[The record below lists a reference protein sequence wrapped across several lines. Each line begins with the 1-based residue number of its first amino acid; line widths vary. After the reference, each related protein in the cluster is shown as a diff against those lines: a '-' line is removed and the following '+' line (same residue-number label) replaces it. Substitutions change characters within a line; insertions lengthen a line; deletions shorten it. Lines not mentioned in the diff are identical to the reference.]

1 MKRGDAELKP
11 LNDYDKASIVSRELI
26 EEIFEQEDEIE
37 RSYMIADCSLRAK
50 DLGVLAIFKKLIA
63 ERAKIQREIDKAAS
77 RQVGYQTNQTMTDF
91 AIPCDKPYQNM
102 LCGSWV
108 ANENGIVSYNVMGLE
123 QRACHHPILPVRR
136 LSNIETSDE
145 KITLAFKR
153 DYTWREI
160 TVDKDVISSSSK
172 ITALSSKGISV
183 TSENAKYLV
192 RYLNDVEN
200 MNADDIELCTSTSKL
215 GWHGNEFIP
224 FDSEIIFDGDMR
236 FRDLFNAIH
245 TKGNEDAWLKCVRSV
260 RSENR
265 IETKMLLAASFASV
279 LVKVIGCLP
288 FFVDLWG
295 ETEGGKSV
303 TLMLAASVW
312 ANPDENQYIGDY
324 KSTDVALEVRADVLN
339 NLPVLLDDTS
349 NATKKIV
356 DDFENIIYRL
366 CSGKGKSRSN
376 KDLGATR
383 ENNWKTCFITNG
395 ERPMSGYV
403 NQGGAINRIIEVESG
418 NNIFKNP
425 QKTVDIL
432 KANYGFAGRRF
443 VEIVREIGKDQ
454 IKQMY
459 NEICEQLFQEDKMQK
474 QAMSLSCILLADKI
488 ATERIFE
495 DGQYISMDEARN
507 CLVDRQEL
515 SENQRCYNYLLD
527 QIAMNS
533 FRFTDDCQTERWG
546 MVDDG
551 YAVIYPTVFERL
563 CRAEGYSK
571 KSFISWAGKKDIVQV
586 DSKGHPKVRKIGGKP
601 VRAVALKLDNG
612 LTTNENGFI
621 TVDENL
627 QEELPFQ

>member
-1 MKRGDAELKP
+1 MKP

-26 EEIFEQEDEIE
+26 EEIFEEEDEIE

-50 DLGVLAIFKKLIA
+50 DLGVLAIFKKLIS
-63 ERAKIQREIDKAAS
+63 ERSKIQREINKAAS
-77 RQVGYQTNQTMTDF
+77 RQGSFQQSQNMTDF
-91 AIPCDKPYQNM
+91 AIPSDKPYTNM

-123 QRACHHPILPVRR
+123 QRACHHPILPVKR
-136 LSNIETSDE
+136 LRNIETGE
-145 KITLAFKR
+145 EFIVLAYKR
-153 DYTWREI
+153 DYCWYEKNVSKEKIASVSEI
-160 TVDKDVISSSSK
+160 VKLSK
-172 ITALSSKGISV
+172 YGISV
-183 TSENAKYLV
+183 TSENAKHLIK
-192 RYLNDVEN
+192 YLNDVEN
-200 MNADDIELCTSTSKL
+200 MNTNEIELVTSTGKL
-215 GWHGNEFIP
+215 GWHGNEFVP
-224 FDSEIIFDGDMR
+224 FDSNIVFDRDESCK
-236 FRDLFNAIH
+236 DLFKSIH
-245 TKGNEDAWLKCVRSV
+245 TKGNEEAWLKCVRGI
-260 RSENR
+260 RSDNR
-265 IETKMLLAASFASV
+265 METKILLAASFASV

-312 ANPDENQYIGDY
+312 ANPDESQYIGDY

-376 KDLGATR
+376 KDLGTNR
-383 ENNWKTCFITNG
+383 ENNWKNCFITNG
-395 ERPMSGYV
+395 ERPLSGYV
-403 NQGGAINRIIEVESG
+403 NQGGAINRIIEVEAG

-443 VEIVREIGKDQ
+443 VGIVREIGKDE
-454 IKQMY
+454 IKRMY
-459 NEICEQLFQEDKMQK
+459 DEICEELFQQDKMQK
-474 QAMSLSCILLADKI
+474 QAMSLACILLADKI

-495 DGQYISMDEARN
+495 DGQYISMEDAQK
-507 CLVDRQEL
+507 CLVDRTEL
-515 SENQRCYNYLLD
+515 SENERCYRYLLD
-527 QIAMNS
+527 QVAMNS
-533 FRFTDDCQTERWG
+533 FRFTDECQTERWG
-546 MVDDG
+546 TVDGD

-571 KSFISWAGKKDIVQV
+571 KSFVSWAAKKDIVQV
-586 DSKGHPKVRKIGGKP
+586 DSKGHPKVRKIAGKP
-601 VRAVALKLDNG
+601 IRAVALKLDNG
-612 LTTNENGFI
+612 ITTDENGYI
-621 TVDENL
+621 RVDENW
-627 QEELPFQ
+627 QEELPFN

>member
-1 MKRGDAELKP
+1 MKP

-26 EEIFEQEDEIE
+26 EEIFEEEDEIE

-63 ERAKIQREIDKAAS
+63 ERSKIQREIDKAAS
-77 RQVGYQTNQTMTDF
+77 KSNFHQNQSITDF
-91 AIPCDKPYQNM
+91 AIPQDKPYQNM

-123 QRACHHPILPVRR
+123 QRACHHPILPVKR
-136 LSNIETSDE
+136 LRNIETGE
-145 KITLAFKR
+145 EFIVLAYKR
-153 DYTWREI
+153 DYCWYEKNVSKEKIASVSEI
-160 TVDKDVISSSSK
+160 VKLSK
-172 ITALSSKGISV
+172 YGISV
-183 TSENAKYLV
+183 TSENAKHLIK
-192 RYLNDVEN
+192 YLNDVEN
-200 MNADDIELCTSTSKL
+200 MNTNEIELVTSTGKL
-215 GWHGNEFIP
+215 GWHGNEFVP
-224 FDSEIIFDGDMR
+224 FDSNIVFDRDESCK
-236 FRDLFNAIH
+236 DLFKSIH
-245 TKGNEDAWLKCVRSV
+245 TKGSEEAWVKCVRGI
-260 RSENR
+260 RSDNR
-265 IETKMLLAASFASV
+265 METKILLAASFASV
-279 LVKVIGCLP
+279 LVKVLGCLP

-312 ANPDENQYIGDY
+312 ANPDESQYIGDY

-376 KDLGATR
+376 KELGTNR

-395 ERPMSGYV
+395 ERPLSGYV
-403 NQGGAINRIIEVESG
+403 NQGGAINRIIEVEAG

-443 VEIVREIGKDQ
+443 VEVVREIGKDE
-454 IKQMY
+454 IKRMY
-459 NEICEQLFQEDKMQK
+459 EEICKELFQQDKMQK
-474 QAMSLSCILLADKI
+474 QAMSLACILLADKI

-495 DGQYISMDEARN
+495 DGQYISMDDAKK
-507 CLVDRQEL
+507 CLIDRTEL

-527 QIAMNS
+527 QVAMNS
-533 FRFTDDCQTERWG
+533 FRFTDECQTERWG
-546 MVDDG
+546 TVEDG
-551 YAVIYPTVFERL
+551 YAIIYPTVFDRL
-563 CRAEGYSK
+563 CRAEGFSK
-571 KSFISWAGKKDIVQV
+571 KSFISWAAKKDIVQV
-586 DSKGHPKVRKIGGKP
+586 DGKGYPKQRKIDGKN
-601 VRAVALKLDNG
+601 VRAVSLKLDNG
-612 LTTNENGFI
+612 LTTDENGFI
-621 TVDENL
+621 KVDEYIQND
-627 QEELPFQ
+627 LPFD

>member
-1 MKRGDAELKP
+1 MKP
-11 LNDYDKASIVSRELI
+11 LNDYDKNTIVSRELI
-26 EEIFEQEDEIE
+26 EEIFDNEDEIE

-50 DLGVLAIFKKLIA
+50 DLGVLAIFKKLIT
-63 ERAKIQREIDKAAS
+63 ERARIQKSIDKYSA
-77 RQVGYQTNQTMTDF
+77 RQPNYQQNQNMTEF
-91 AIPCDKPYQNM
+91 SIPPEKDYQNM

-108 ANENGIVSYNVMGLE
+108 ANEMGIVSYNVMGLE

-153 DYTWREI
+153 DYIWREI
-160 TVDKDVISSSSK
+160 TVDKDVISSASK

-200 MNADDIELCTSTSKL
+200 MNADAIELSTSTSKL
-215 GWHGNEFIP
+215 GWHGTEFIP
-224 FDSEIIFDGDMR
+224 FDSDIVFDGDTR
-236 FRDLFNAIH
+236 FKDLFKAIH
-245 TKGNEDAWLKCVRSV
+245 TKGNEDKWLKCVRGI
-260 RSENR
+260 RSDNR
-265 IETKMLLAASFASV
+265 METKMLLAASFASV

-303 TLMLAASVW
+303 ALMLAASVW
-312 ANPDENQYIGDY
+312 ANPDESQYIGDY

-376 KDLGATR
+376 KELGTSR

-395 ERPMSGYV
+395 ERPLSGYV
-403 NQGGAINRIIEVESG
+403 NQGGAINRIIEIEAG
-418 NNIFKNP
+418 NHIFKNP

-443 VEIVREIGKDQ
+443 VEVVREIGKDE
-454 IKQMY
+454 IKRMY
-459 NEICEQLFQEDKMQK
+459 DEICEQLFQQDKMQK
-474 QAMSLSCILLADKI
+474 QAMSLACILLADKI

-495 DGQYISMDEARN
+495 DGQYISIDDAKK
-507 CLVDRQEL
+507 CLIDRTEL
-515 SENQRCYNYLLD
+515 SENERCYRYIID
-527 QIAMNS
+527 KVAMNGQ
-533 FRFTDDCQTERWG
+533 RFDDETNCEKWG
-546 MVDDG
+546 VIENGYIIFFNQAFSELCNLGGFSKKTFLSWANRKGILQMQNGQYTKVKKINGNTHRCVWIKLDDG
-551 YAVIYPTVFERL
+551 IKT
-563 CRAEGYSK
+563 
-571 KSFISWAGKKDIVQV
+571 D
-586 DSKGHPKVRKIGGKP
+586 
-601 VRAVALKLDNG
+601 
-612 LTTNENGFI
+612 ENGFI
-621 TVDENL
+621 SVEECG
-627 QEELPFQ
+627 QEELPFA

>member
-1 MKRGDAELKP
+1 MKP

-26 EEIFEQEDEIE
+26 EEIFEEEDEIE

-63 ERAKIQREIDKAAS
+63 ERSKIQKEIDKAAS
-77 RQVGYQTNQTMTDF
+77 KSNFYQNQNMTDF
-91 AIPCDKPYQNM
+91 AIPQDKQYQNM
-102 LCGSWV
+102 ICGSWV

-123 QRACHHPILPVRR
+123 QRACHHPILPVKR

-153 DYTWREI
+153 DYVWREI
-160 TVDKDVISSSSK
+160 TVDKDVISSASK

-200 MNADDIELCTSTSKL
+200 MNADSIELSTSTSKL
-215 GWHGNEFIP
+215 GWHGTEFIP
-224 FDSEIIFDGDMR
+224 FDSDIVFDGDTR
-236 FRDLFNAIH
+236 FRDLFKAIH
-245 TKGNEDAWLKCVRSV
+245 TKGSEEKWLKCVRGI
-260 RSENR
+260 RSDNR
-265 IETKMLLAASFASV
+265 METNMLLAASFASV

-303 TLMLAASVW
+303 ALMLAASVW
-312 ANPDENQYIGDY
+312 ANPDESQYIGDY

-376 KDLGATR
+376 KDLGTNR
-383 ENNWKTCFITNG
+383 ENNWKNCFITNG
-395 ERPMSGYV
+395 ERPLSGYV
-403 NQGGAINRIIEVESG
+403 NQGGAINRIIEVEAG

-425 QKTVDIL
+425 QKTVDTL

-443 VEIVREIGKDQ
+443 VEIVREIGKDE

-459 NEICEQLFQEDKMQK
+459 DEICEQLFQQDKMQK
-474 QAMSLSCILLADKI
+474 QAMSLACILLADKI

-495 DGQYISMDEARN
+495 DGQYISMEDAKK
-507 CLVDRQEL
+507 CLVDRTEL
-515 SENQRCYNYLLD
+515 SENERCYHY
-527 QIAMNS
+527 IIEKAAMNNQ
-533 FRFTDDCQTERWG
+533 RFDDETNCEKWG
-546 MVDDG
+546 IIEGG
-551 YAVIYPTVFERL
+551 YVIFFNQAFSEL
-563 CRAEGYSK
+563 CNLGGYSK
-571 KSFISWAGKKDIVQV
+571 KTFLSWANKKNLLQTQNGKYT
-586 DSKGHPKVRKIGGKP
+586 KVKKINGTP
-601 VRAVALKLDNG
+601 QRCVWLKLDNG
-612 LTTNENGFI
+612 IKTDENGFI
-621 TVDENL
+621 SIEEYDQT
-627 QEELPFQ
+627 ELPFD

>member
-1 MKRGDAELKP
+1 MKP
-11 LNDYDKASIVSRELI
+11 LNDYDKNTIVSRELI
-26 EEIFEQEDEIE
+26 EEIFDNEDEIE

-50 DLGVLAIFKKLIA
+50 DLGVLAIFKKLIT
-63 ERAKIQREIDKAAS
+63 ERSRIQKSIDKYSA
-77 RQVGYQTNQTMTDF
+77 RQPNYQQNQNMTEF
-91 AIPCDKPYQNM
+91 SIPPEKDYQNM

-108 ANENGIVSYNVMGLE
+108 ANEMGIVSYNVMGLE

-153 DYTWREI
+153 DYIWREI
-160 TVDKDVISSSSK
+160 TVDKDVISSASK

-200 MNADDIELCTSTSKL
+200 MNADAIELSTSTSKL
-215 GWHGNEFIP
+215 GWHGTEFIP
-224 FDSEIIFDGDMR
+224 FDSDIVFDGDTR
-236 FRDLFNAIH
+236 FKDLFKAIH
-245 TKGNEDAWLKCVRSV
+245 TKGSEDKWLKCVRGI
-260 RSENR
+260 RSDNR
-265 IETKMLLAASFASV
+265 METKMLLAASFASV

-303 TLMLAASVW
+303 ALMLAASVW
-312 ANPDENQYIGDY
+312 ANPDESQYIGDY

-376 KDLGATR
+376 KDLGTSR

-395 ERPMSGYV
+395 ERPLSGYV
-403 NQGGAINRIIEVESG
+403 NQGGAINRIIEIEAG
-418 NNIFKNP
+418 NHIFKNP

-432 KANYGFAGRRF
+432 KSNYGFAGRRF
-443 VEIVREIGKDQ
+443 VEVVREIGKDE
-454 IKQMY
+454 IKRMY
-459 NEICEQLFQEDKMQK
+459 DEICEQLFQQDKMQK
-474 QAMSLSCILLADKI
+474 QAMSLACILLADKI

-495 DGQYISMDEARN
+495 DGQYISIDDAKK
-507 CLVDRQEL
+507 CLIDRTEL
-515 SENQRCYNYLLD
+515 SENERCYRYIMD
-527 QIAMNS
+527 KVAMNGQ
-533 FRFTDDCQTERWG
+533 RFDDETNCEKWG
-546 MVDDG
+546 VIENGYIIFFNQAFSELCNLGGFSKKTFLSWANRKGILQMQNGQYTKVKKINGNTHRCVWIKLDDG
-551 YAVIYPTVFERL
+551 IKT
-563 CRAEGYSK
+563 
-571 KSFISWAGKKDIVQV
+571 D
-586 DSKGHPKVRKIGGKP
+586 
-601 VRAVALKLDNG
+601 
-612 LTTNENGFI
+612 ENGFI
-621 TVDENL
+621 SVEECG
-627 QEELPFQ
+627 QEELPFT

>member
-1 MKRGDAELKP
+1 MKP

-26 EEIFEQEDEIE
+26 EEIFEEEDEIE

-50 DLGVLAIFKKLIA
+50 ELGVLAIFKKLIA
-63 ERAKIQREIDKAAS
+63 ERSKIQREINKAAS
-77 RQVGYQTNQTMTDF
+77 RQGSFQQNQSMTDF
-91 AIPCDKPYQNM
+91 AIPQDKKYTNM

-153 DYTWREI
+153 DYIWREI
-160 TVDKDVISSSSK
+160 TVDKDVISSASK
-172 ITALSSKGISV
+172 ITTLSSKGISV

-200 MNADDIELCTSTSKL
+200 MNADAIELSTSTSKL
-215 GWHGNEFIP
+215 GWHGTEFIP
-224 FDSEIIFDGDMR
+224 FDSDIVFDGDTR
-236 FRDLFNAIH
+236 FKDLFKAIH
-245 TKGNEDAWLKCVRSV
+245 TKGSEEAWLKCVRGI
-260 RSENR
+260 RSDNR
-265 IETKMLLAASFASV
+265 METKLLLAASFASV
-279 LVKVIGCLP
+279 LVKIIGCLP

-312 ANPDENQYIGDY
+312 ANPDESQYIGDY

-376 KDLGATR
+376 KDLGTNR
-383 ENNWKTCFITNG
+383 ENNWKNCFITNG
-395 ERPMSGYV
+395 ERPLSGYV
-403 NQGGAINRIIEVESG
+403 NQGGAINRIIEVEAG

-443 VEIVREIGKDQ
+443 VGIVREIGKDE
-454 IKQMY
+454 IKRMY
-459 NEICEQLFQEDKMQK
+459 DEICEELFQQDKMQK
-474 QAMSLSCILLADKI
+474 QSMSLACILLADKI
-488 ATERIFE
+488 ATERIFR
-495 DGQYISMDEARN
+495 DGAYISMDEAKKV
-507 CLVDRQEL
+507 LIDRTEL
-515 SENQRCYNYLLD
+515 SENERCYRYLLD
-527 QIAMNS
+527 QVAMNS
-533 FRFTDDCQTERWG
+533 FRFTDECQTERWG
-546 MVDDG
+546 TVDGD

-571 KSFISWAGKKDIVQV
+571 KSFVSWAAKKDIVQV
-586 DSKGHPKVRKIGGKP
+586 DSKGHPKVRKIAGKP
-601 VRAVALKLDNG
+601 IRAVALKLDNG
-612 LTTNENGFI
+612 ITTDENGYI
-621 TVDENL
+621 RVDENW
-627 QEELPFQ
+627 QEELPFN

>member
-1 MKRGDAELKP
+1 MKP

-26 EEIFEQEDEIE
+26 EEIFEEEDEIE

-50 DLGVLAIFKKLIA
+50 DLGVLAIFKKLIS
-63 ERAKIQREIDKAAS
+63 ERSKIQREINKAAS
-77 RQVGYQTNQTMTDF
+77 RQGSFQQSQNMTDF
-91 AIPCDKPYQNM
+91 AIPSDKPYANM

-153 DYTWREI
+153 DYIWREI
-160 TVDKDVISSSSK
+160 TVDKDVISSASK

-200 MNADDIELCTSTSKL
+200 MNADAIELSTSTSKL
-215 GWHGNEFIP
+215 GWHGTEFIP
-224 FDSEIIFDGDMR
+224 FDSDIVFDGDTR
-236 FRDLFNAIH
+236 FKDLFKAIH
-245 TKGNEDAWLKCVRSV
+245 TKGSEEAWLKCVRGI
-260 RSENR
+260 RSDNR
-265 IETKMLLAASFASV
+265 METKLLLAASFASV
-279 LVKVIGCLP
+279 LVKIIGCLP

-312 ANPDENQYIGDY
+312 ANPDESQYIGDY

-376 KDLGATR
+376 KDLGTNR
-383 ENNWKTCFITNG
+383 ENNWKNCFITNG
-395 ERPMSGYV
+395 ERPLSGYV
-403 NQGGAINRIIEVESG
+403 NQGGAINRIIEVEAE

-443 VEIVREIGKDQ
+443 VGIVREIGKDE
-454 IKQMY
+454 IKRMY
-459 NEICEQLFQEDKMQK
+459 DEICEQLFQQDKMQK
-474 QAMSLSCILLADKI
+474 QAMSLACILLADKI

-495 DGQYISMDEARN
+495 DGQYISMDEAKKV
-507 CLVDRQEL
+507 LIDRTEL
-515 SENQRCYNYLLD
+515 SENERCYRYLLD
-527 QIAMNS
+527 QVAMNS
-533 FRFTDDCQTERWG
+533 FRFTNDCQTEKWG
-546 MVDDG
+546 TVDGD

-571 KSFISWAGKKDIVQV
+571 KSFISWAGKKGIVQV
-586 DSKGHPKVRKIGGKP
+586 DGKGYPKQRKIDGKN
-601 VRAVALKLDNG
+601 VRAVSIKLDNG
-612 LTTNENGFI
+612 ITTDENGFI
-621 TVDENL
+621 KLDDYAQN
-627 QEELPFQ
+627 ELPFD

>member
-1 MKRGDAELKP
+1 MKP

-26 EEIFEQEDEIE
+26 EEIFEEEDEIE

-63 ERAKIQREIDKAAS
+63 ERSKIQREINKAAS
-77 RQVGYQTNQTMTDF
+77 RQVGFQQNQSMTDF
-91 AIPCDKPYQNM
+91 AIPQDKTYTNM

-153 DYTWREI
+153 DYIWREI
-160 TVDKDVISSSSK
+160 TVDKDVISSASK
-172 ITALSSKGISV
+172 ITALSSKGVSV

-200 MNADDIELCTSTSKL
+200 MNADAIELSTSTSKL
-215 GWHGNEFIP
+215 GWHGTEFIP
-224 FDSEIIFDGDMR
+224 FDSDIVFDGDTR
-236 FRDLFNAIH
+236 FKDLFKAIH
-245 TKGNEDAWLKCVRSV
+245 TKGSEEAWLKCVRSI
-260 RSENR
+260 RSDNR
-265 IETKMLLAASFASV
+265 METKILLAASFASV

-312 ANPDENQYIGDY
+312 ANPDESQYIGDY

-376 KDLGATR
+376 KDLGTNR
-383 ENNWKTCFITNG
+383 ENNWKNCFITNG
-395 ERPMSGYV
+395 ERPLSGYV
-403 NQGGAINRIIEVESG
+403 NQGGAINRIIEVEAG

-443 VEIVREIGKDQ
+443 VGIVREIGKDE
-454 IKQMY
+454 IKRMY
-459 NEICEQLFQEDKMQK
+459 DEICEQLFQQDKMQK
-474 QAMSLSCILLADKI
+474 QAMSLACILLADKI

-495 DGQYISMDEARN
+495 DGQYISMDDAKK
-507 CLVDRQEL
+507 CLVDRTEL
-515 SENQRCYNYLLD
+515 SENERCYRYLLD
-527 QIAMNS
+527 QVAMNS
-533 FRFTDDCQTERWG
+533 FRFTDDCQTEKWG
-546 MVDDG
+546 TVDGD

-571 KSFISWAGKKDIVQV
+571 KSFISWAGKKGIVQV
-586 DSKGHPKVRKIGGKP
+586 DTKGYPKQRKIDGKN
-601 VRAVALKLDNG
+601 VRAVSLRLDNG
-612 LTTNENGFI
+612 LITDENGFI
-621 TVDENL
+621 KVDESM
-627 QEELPFQ
+627 QSELPFD

>member
-1 MKRGDAELKP
+1 MKP
-11 LNDYDKASIVSRELI
+11 LNDYDKTSIVSRELI
-26 EEIFEQEDEIE
+26 EEIFEEEDEIE

-50 DLGVLAIFKKLIA
+50 DLGVLVIFKKLIA
-63 ERAKIQREIDKAAS
+63 ERSKIQREIDKAAS
-77 RQVGYQTNQTMTDF
+77 KSNFHQNQSMTDF
-91 AIPCDKPYQNM
+91 AIPNDKPYQNM

-153 DYTWREI
+153 DYVWREI
-160 TVDKDVISSSSK
+160 TVDKDVISSASK

-200 MNADDIELCTSTSKL
+200 MNADAIELSTSTSKL
-215 GWHGNEFIP
+215 GWNGTEFIP
-224 FDSEIIFDGDMR
+224 FDSDIVFDGDTR
-236 FRDLFNAIH
+236 FKDLFKAIH
-245 TKGNEDAWLKCVRSV
+245 EKGSEEKWLKCVRGI
-260 RSENR
+260 RSDNR
-265 IETKMLLAASFASV
+265 METKILLAASFASV

-312 ANPDENQYIGDY
+312 ANPDESQYIGDY

-376 KDLGATR
+376 KDLGTNR

-395 ERPMSGYV
+395 ERPLSGYV
-403 NQGGAINRIIEVESG
+403 NQGGAINRIIEVEAG

-443 VEIVREIGKDQ
+443 VEVVRDIGKEE
-454 IKQMY
+454 IKRMY
-459 NEICEQLFQEDKMQK
+459 DEICEQLFQQDKMQK
-474 QAMSLSCILLADKI
+474 QAMSLACILLADKI

-495 DGQYISMDEARN
+495 DGQYISMDDAKK
-507 CLVDRQEL
+507 CLIDRLEL

-546 MVDDG
+546 MVDGDC
-551 YAVIYPTVFERL
+551 AVIYPTVFERL

-571 KSFISWAGKKDIVQV
+571 KSFISWAGKKGIVQV
-586 DSKGHPKVRKIGGKP
+586 DAKGYPKQRKIDGKN
-601 VRAVALKLDNG
+601 VRAVSLRLDNG
-612 LTTNENGFI
+612 LVADENGFI
-621 TVDENL
+621 KVDENW
-627 QEELPFQ
+627 QEDLPFN

>member
-1 MKRGDAELKP
+1 MKP

-26 EEIFEQEDEIE
+26 EEIFEEEDEIE

-63 ERAKIQREIDKAAS
+63 ERSRIQKMLDKSSRQELGNFEKLHLTEFSIPTDKAYS
-77 RQVGYQTNQTMTDF
+77 
-91 AIPCDKPYQNM
+91 NM
-102 LCGSWV
+102 FCGSWV

-153 DYTWREI
+153 DYMWREI
-160 TVDKDVISSSSK
+160 TVDKDVISSASK

-200 MNADDIELCTSTSKL
+200 MNADAIELSTSTSKL
-215 GWHGNEFIP
+215 GWHGTEFIP
-224 FDSEIIFDGDMR
+224 FDSDIVFDGDTR
-236 FRDLFNAIH
+236 FKDLFKAIH
-245 TKGNEDAWLKCVRSV
+245 TKGSEEKWLKCVRGI
-260 RSENR
+260 RSDNR
-265 IETKMLLAASFASV
+265 METKILLAASFASV

-312 ANPDENQYIGDY
+312 ANPDESQYIGDY

-376 KDLGATR
+376 KELGTNR

-395 ERPMSGYV
+395 ERPLSGYV
-403 NQGGAINRIIEVESG
+403 NQGGAINRIIEVEAG
-418 NNIFKNP
+418 NHIFKNP
-425 QKTVDIL
+425 QKTVDVL

-443 VEIVREIGKDQ
+443 VEIVRDIGKEE
-454 IKQMY
+454 IKRMY
-459 NEICEQLFQEDKMQK
+459 DEICEQLFQQDKMQK
-474 QAMSLSCILLADKI
+474 QAMSLACILLADKI

-495 DGQYISMDEARN
+495 DGQYISMDDAKS
-507 CLVDRQEL
+507 CLIDRQEL
-515 SENQRCYNYLLD
+515 SENERCYRYIMDKAIMNAQRFDEDANCEQWGVLENGYIIFFNQAFDDLCKVGGFSKKTFLSWANRKGYL
-527 QIAMNS
+527 
-533 FRFTDDCQTERWG
+533 QTENGRLTKQKKINGFNYRCVWIKL
-546 MVDDG
+546 DDG
-551 YAVIYPTVFERL
+551 IKT
-563 CRAEGYSK
+563 
-571 KSFISWAGKKDIVQV
+571 D
-586 DSKGHPKVRKIGGKP
+586 
-601 VRAVALKLDNG
+601 
-612 LTTNENGFI
+612 ENGFI
-621 TVDENL
+621 SMENYD
-627 QEELPFQ
+627 QSDLPFT